1 MDNQKNG
8 GKNCEKLLQRHKKAD
23 ISKTESRNMTETRAI
38 NFSQPTA
45 YLTSISVRGSMDTP
59 SVCSKVKQYG
69 LGEFFGRNDQM
80 QFKRLPKMVALEKKP
95 DCWNLVPVLKLI
107 ESSA

>member
-1 MDNQKNG
+1 
-8 GKNCEKLLQRHKKAD
+8 
-23 ISKTESRNMTETRAI
+23 
-38 NFSQPTA
+38 
-45 YLTSISVRGSMDTP
+45 MDTP